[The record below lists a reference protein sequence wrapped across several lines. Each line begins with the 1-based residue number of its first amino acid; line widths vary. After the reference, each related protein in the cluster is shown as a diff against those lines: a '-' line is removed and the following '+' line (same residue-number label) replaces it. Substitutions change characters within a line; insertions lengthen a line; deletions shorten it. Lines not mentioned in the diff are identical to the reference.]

1 MGMPVVVID
10 AGWPDDLVAVC
21 SRQFAEG
28 LKTALLRAR
37 ELDERTGG

>member
-1 MGMPVVVID
+1 MPIVVID

-28 LKTALLRAR
+28 LKAAFLREQAAT
-37 ELDERTGG
+37 ERVD